1 MVKNICQ
8 NLCDNDLRYKV
19 LPNQRENLTKTINT
33 NENTI
38 LSTQTDNLNNIGEY
52 KENIIDS
59 NLDSFA
65 TFNSQ
70 IGLEN
75 SEEEIDIDLE
85 YLEKA
90 YQCSCE
96 IQEQQNKLNNR
107 KITIEQS
114 KLANSDYSLQNLPDE
129 EVFDCSPRKLWGN
142 ILLKLR
148 QNNMMTLHSACAE
161 VRDLKFEDKILLGAV
176 RDSFTYKILTKQ
188 ENFDKILLELKQI
201 NDKIELRFV
210 LKKINQNKIDKN
222 IAILRKLFKDE
233 IDII

>member
-8 NLCDNDLRYKV
+8 NLCDNDLNYKV

-52 KENIIDS
+52 KEDIIDS

-75 SEEEIDIDLE
+75 GEEEIDIDLE

-96 IQEQQNKLNNR
+96 IQEQQNNLKS
-107 KITIEQS
+107 KAIKIEQS

-161 VRDLKFEDKILLGAV
+161 IRDLRFEDKTLLGAV

-233 IDII
+233 FDII